1 MVRVYLGFVA
11 LSQYCLIR
19 LMIFCL
25 LLHLGLRSIDFPE
38 QFRLITGVM
47 VRLVMQVAKAILVTE
62 ARLVADVRLVTVDNF
77 VVVIKLVQKPDKGL
91 VVGHFI

>member
-1 MVRVYLGFVA
+1 MIA

-25 LLHLGLRSIDFPE
+25 LFYFGLRSIDFPT
-38 QFRLITGVM
+38 QFRLITVVT
-47 VRLVMQVAKAILVTE
+47 VRLVMQEAKAILVTE
-62 ARLVADVRLVTVDNF
+62 ARLVHF
-77 VVVIKLVQKPDKGL
+77 VAVLKSGQKPDKGL

>member
-62 ARLVADVRLVTVDNF
+62 ARLVTVDNF